1 MQLAGFVSEL
11 FGGPKWIAVAAQV
24 GFAIGL
30 APIGIRVLRQ
40 SDESWQ
46 TDSLEQL
53 SLPSDEAPQGRLC
66 VPERGARKEAARPG
80 RRVTR
85 TRRLC
90 CSDYRHTVPP
100 PLHE

>member
-11 FGGPKWIAVAAQV
+11 FGGPQWIAVAAQV

-46 TDSLEQL
+46 TRSLEQV
-53 SLPSDEAPQGRLC
+53 SAPIG
-66 VPERGARKEAARPG
+66 
-80 RRVTR
+80 
-85 TRRLC
+85 
-90 CSDYRHTVPP
+90 
-100 PLHE
+100 